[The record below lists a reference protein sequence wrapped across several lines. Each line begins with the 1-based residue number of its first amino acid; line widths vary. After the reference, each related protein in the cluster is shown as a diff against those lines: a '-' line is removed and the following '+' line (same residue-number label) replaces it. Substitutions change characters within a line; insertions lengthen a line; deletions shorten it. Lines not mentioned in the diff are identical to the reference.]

1 MSIIYFI
8 LMMGVIIFI
17 HELGHFL
24 TAKYFNVYCSEFAI
38 GMGPKIFS
46 KKIGETEYA
55 LRALPVGGFVQMA
68 GEEGTDFDVP
78 HERTIKGIKTWQKII
93 VMVAGSFMNIVLALI
108 VFIGIFA
115 YQGEVPVYGPA
126 YIDSVTENSPAQEAG
141 ILPNDKVTQA
151 VFENGDVVAIETS
164 RDLSNALALNPGNAI
179 LTIERGSETI
189 EVTVVP
195 KFNEEEQ
202 RYMIGIGLPAPD
214 RKEIS
219 FFESVKYGAQETVAQ
234 TVLIFDTL
242 KNLIRGIGVENLS
255 GPLGIFNMTSQ
266 SVQAGFLV
274 FINLLGLL
282 SLNIGIFNLL
292 PLPVLDGGRIL
303 LVLIEKVT
311 GKTLS
316 EKAEMAIMGISFAL
330 LIGLMIFVTF
340 NDITRLFG

>member
-17 HELGHFL
+17 HELGHFM
-24 TAKYFNVYCSEFAI
+24 TAKMFNVYCSEFAI

-46 KKIGETEYA
+46 KKIGETVYA

-78 HERTIKGIKTWQKII
+78 YERTIKGIKTWQKVI
-93 VMVAGSFMNIVLALI
+93 VMIAGSFMNILLAMV

-115 YQGEVPVYGPA
+115 YRGEVPVYGPA
-126 YIDSVTENSPAQEAG
+126 IIESVQENSPASSAG
-141 ILPNDKVTQA
+141 ILPQDEVIQA
-151 VFENGDVVAIETS
+151 TFESGDVVDITDS
-164 RDLSNALALNPGNAI
+164 RELSTQLALNPGTVELKI
-179 LTIERGSETI
+179 IRDGKEEFVS
-189 EVTVVP
+189 VTP
-195 KFNEEEQ
+195 AYNPEEE
-202 RYMIGIGLPAPD
+202 RYMIGIALAQPTYE
-214 RKEIS
+214 KIN
-219 FFESVKYGAQETVAQ
+219 FFQSVQYGVAETWAQ
-234 TVLIFDTL
+234 TVTIFDTL

-255 GPLGIFNMTSQ
+255 GPVGIFNMTSQ

-282 SLNIGIFNLL
+282 SLNIGVFNML

-303 LVLIEKVT
+303 IVLIEKLT
-311 GKTLS
+311 GRTLS

-340 NDITRLFG
+340 NDLGRLFG

>member
-1 MSIIYFI
+1 MNIIYFI
-8 LMMGVIIFI
+8 LMMGVIIFV

-38 GMGPKIFS
+38 GMGPKIYS
-46 KKIGETEYA
+46 KKVGETEYA

-78 HERTIKGIKTWQKII
+78 HNRTIKGIKTWQKII
-93 VMVAGSFMNIVLALI
+93 VMVAGSVMNIALALI

-126 YIDSVTENSPAQEAG
+126 YIDSVVEDSPAESAG
-141 ILPNDKVTQA
+141 ILANDKVIQA
-151 VFENGDVVAIETS
+151 VFENGDVVEIETS
-164 RDLSNALALNPGNAI
+164 RDLSNALALNPGTAV
-179 LTIERGSETI
+179 LTIERGSEI
-189 EVTVVP
+189 VELTVVP

-202 RYMIGIGLPAPD
+202 RFMIGIGLPSPE

-219 FFESVKYGAQETVAQ
+219 FFESIKYGAQETIAQ

-266 SVQAGFLV
+266 SIQAGWLV

-303 LVLIEKVT
+303 LVGIEKVT

-316 EKAEMAIMGISFAL
+316 EKTEMAIMGISFAL

-340 NDITRLFG
+340 NDLTRLFG